1 MRPAP
6 LLLHPRDADALSR
19 GPSAFATRSLFVS
32 FTSVGVRGRQSFHF
46 VASPDAIASERCDPT
61 AGAGRPVGR
70 VN

>member
-32 FTSVGVRGRQSFHF
+32 FTSVGVRGRHSFHF
-46 VASPDAIASERCDPT
+46 VASPDAIASEWW
-61 AGAGRPVGR
+61 ALVGLAF
-70 VN
+70 VA